1 MIFSYFRKNQKKFVK
16 AIAIRKQLCYNQATI
31 NYASPVSHG
40 RNIMTYEVPVCEVI
54 KLDNV
59 DIVSTSGD
67 TTILD
72 VDPTNY

>member
-1 MIFSYFRKNQKKFVK
+1 
-16 AIAIRKQLCYNQATI
+16 
-31 NYASPVSHG
+31 
-40 RNIMTYEVPVCEVI
+40 MTYEVPVCEVI